1 MPNDFSK
8 KVSLYTKKLDILAAK
23 ASCTANLDGRV
34 IGGVQRLRGGSRAH
48 ERLHIA
54 DWVAPRGRFV
64 AVLIGREREYAAEV
78 GLPAVAVEH
87 IAHRCHSSGSSK

>member
-34 IGGVQRLRGGSRAH
+34 IGGVQRLGGGRLSRARAAPH
-48 ERLHIA
+48 RRL
-54 DWVAPRGRFV
+54 
-64 AVLIGREREYAAEV
+64 
-78 GLPAVAVEH
+78 
-87 IAHRCHSSGSSK
+87 GSSPWPVCRRSHRP